1 MALLYGNI
9 CILIF
14 IATNGIAILDDF
26 NNINDI
32 FSYRNVLVSPL
43 TNLLYNDYKKYCDFV
58 ARFMASWLVN
68 SSNNATIIF
77 SLAEK
82 LFEEIELNTYS
93 KDRFLIILSI
103 IQKIVLRLRLNKSD
117 YNIINLLITLIVTSN
132 SSLRKYYIMA
142 KEI

>member
-1 MALLYGNI
+1 MALLYSNI

-14 IATNGIAILDDF
+14 TATNGITMLDNF
-26 NNINDI
+26 NDI
-32 FSYRNVLVSPL
+32 DNTFSYRNMLVSPL
-43 TNLLYNDYKKYCDFV
+43 TNSLYDDFKKYCNFV
-58 ARFMASWLVN
+58 ARFVASWLVN
-68 SSNNATIIF
+68 GLNNATIIF

-93 KDRFLIILSI
+93 KDGFLIILSI

-117 YNIINLLITLIVTSN
+117 YNTINLLSTLIVTNN
-132 SSLRKYYIMA
+132 SSFRKYYIKA